1 MKKGWKKIG
10 MVERPKKSLV
20 VVDGKGNVLARKIS
34 GAGKAI
40 KNAKNKRKVK

>member
-20 VVDGKGNVLARKIS
+20 VVDGKGNVLARKIPGS
-34 GAGKAI
+34 GKAV
-40 KNAKNKRKVK
+40 KNVRNRRKVK

>member
-20 VVDGKGNVLARKIS
+20 VVDGKGNVLARKIQ
-34 GAGKAI
+34 GAGKAV
-40 KNAKNKRKVK
+40 KSVKKRKVK